1 MSFCVDITR
10 LPKEPGIIGNHVLYF
25 VFLPIFIYNANLSA
39 RGYLSIGCEH
49 KAGHYRWFGF
59 FLSEIAFSSK

>member
-39 RGYLSIGCEH
+39 RGSIYLLGANIRRDTIDGL
-49 KAGHYRWFGF
+49 GF
-59 FLSEIAFSSK
+59 F